1 MRAIQDQLMQAMQ
14 QIETLREQNRHLL
27 TEQTALRTQNLNLT
41 AQLDEIHASR
51 VWRYTE
57 SLRKS

>member
-1 MRAIQDQLMQAMQ
+1 MQAMQ

-27 TEQTALRTQNLNLT
+27 TEQTVLRTQNLNLT

-57 SLRKS
+57 SLRKP